1 MADLPENPWDFQQI
15 PGHDLLVV
23 FQKAWREVNPYGP
36 GADETLRAGL
46 LAVLRCLAWE
56 MDNMPLPKDAPDQRT
71 MLIQHVLHR
80 VGDQGNG
87 I

>member
-1 MADLPENPWDFQQI
+1 MPDLPENPWEFQDI
-15 PGHDLLVV
+15 PGHDLLAI
-23 FQKAWREVNPYGP
+23 FKQKWHEADQA
-36 GADETLRAGL
+36 GAEGERVLSGL

-80 VGDQGNG
+80 IGDQGNG
-87 I
+87 L